1 MCAAALLGYRA
12 LGAAG
17 ALLVSSPQMAY
28 EEEDVELAPPLEEE
42 EEEPALVQQLGGAK
56 AIHNIVRLI
65 EQQRSDQFTKRRVA
79 DEAASEGIALPL
91 EAGSLLLGAIALVGG
106 LGVR

>member
-17 ALLVSSPQMAY
+17 ALLGSSPQMAY

-65 EQQRSDQFTKRRVA
+65 EQQRSDPTFQPRLNPR
-79 DEAASEGIALPL
+79 AA
-91 EAGSLLLGAIALVGG
+91 
-106 LGVR
+106 